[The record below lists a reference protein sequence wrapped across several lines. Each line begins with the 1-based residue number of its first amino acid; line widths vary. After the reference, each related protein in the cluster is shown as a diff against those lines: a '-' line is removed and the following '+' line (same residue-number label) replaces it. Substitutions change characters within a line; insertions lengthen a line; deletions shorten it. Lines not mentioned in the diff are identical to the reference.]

1 MAAARATVA
10 SEADLEYLRTI
21 DTGFVHDA
29 LMLLGLNGSTAR
41 LSPVSPFGDKHV
53 AGPVATVKFVPSNGI
68 EKPLAHAYE
77 VMNRAGKGSVIV
89 MDCQG
94 YPGNFLG
101 GNMARI
107 GSRVGLEAV
116 VIDGGF
122 RDTQVVRAHGP
133 PVFTTQGACVAAG
146 GGYEPK
152 SFPMLLSEEDVT
164 VTCDGVRVSPGDI
177 MVGDDDGVVF
187 IPSGAFE
194 EVMANVREVEELER
208 QMADNIA
215 EGRPIEELLEIA
227 GLKERWA

>member
-1 MAAARATVA
+1 M
-10 SEADLEYLRTI
+10 
-21 DTGFVHDA
+21 
-29 LMLLGLNGSTAR
+29 
-41 LSPVSPFGDKHV
+41 
-53 AGPVATVKFVPSNGI
+53 
-68 EKPLAHAYE
+68 
-77 VMNRAGKGSVIV
+77 
-89 MDCQG
+89 
-94 YPGNFLG
+94 
-101 GNMARI
+101 
-107 GSRVGLEAV
+107 GLEAV

-146 GGYEPK
+146 GGYEPT
-152 SFPMLLSEEDVT
+152 SFPMLLSEEDVP

-194 EVMANVREVEELER
+194 EVMANVWEVEELEP